1 MFLHIT
7 KNITEHSYHLVGN
20 IMNNKIELLA
30 PAGDLIKLKYAIA
43 YGADAVYAGVPR
55 YSLRARGNGFDRT
68 SIEEAVKITHQSGKK
83 IYLTLNIFP
92 HNRKMESFVETLRWM
107 EELVPDAIIVSD
119 PGIFYLSQKYCPS
132 IPVHLSTQAN
142 TVNWAS
148 VRFWYEQGVSRII
161 LSRELSIEEITEI
174 KNRVPEIELES
185 FVHGAI
191 CVAYS
196 GRCLLS
202 NYLTYR
208 DPNQGT
214 CTNSCRWDY
223 KIYREHDNTDEEE
236 YQCLQGNYFLE
247 EKERPGEFLPLDE
260 DENGTYIMNS
270 KDLCAIGLLD
280 RIKNAG
286 VDSIKIEGRNKSI
299 YYLSTI
305 TQAYRKAVDNLF
317 AGLPFDTKLEKEVFA
332 VANRGY
338 ITGFLEKNPRQM
350 GENFRFSHS
359 GNQTHQFSA
368 VIKDINN
375 DQNRARVSV
384 RNRFEMGDKMEAFS
398 PSETIEF
405 KIKEIT
411 SLNGEP
417 LAMAH
422 GGGNDVFINVPK
434 ALGEFTLIRKPLTV

>member
-7 KNITEHSYHLVGN
+7 KKTAQHFYRLSGN

-30 PAGDLIKLKYAIA
+30 PAGSLIKLKYAIA

-92 HNRKMESFVETLRWM
+92 HNRKIESFIETLRWM
-107 EELVPDAIIVSD
+107 EELVPDAIIISD
-119 PGIFYLSQKYCPS
+119 PGIFSLSQKYCPS

-148 VRFWYEQGVSRII
+148 ARFWYEQGVSRII

-223 KIYREHDNTDEEE
+223 KIYHEHDNSDTEE
-236 YQCLQGNYFLE
+236 YHCLEGNYFLE
-247 EKERPGEFLPLDE
+247 EKERPGQFLPLDE

-270 KDLCAIGLLD
+270 RDLCAIGLLD

-286 VDSIKIEGRNKSI
+286 VDCIKIEGRNKSI

-305 TQAYRKAVDNLF
+305 TRAYRKAVDNMF
-317 AGLPFDTKLEKEVFA
+317 AGLPFDTNLEKEVYT

-350 GENFRFSHS
+350 GENFKFSHS
-359 GNQTHQFSA
+359 GNQTRQFSA
-368 VIKDINN
+368 IIKDIDN

-398 PSETIEF
+398 PSETVEF
-405 KIKEIT
+405 EIKEIT

-417 LAMAH
+417 LAIAH

-434 ALGEFTLIRKPLTV
+434 ALGKFTLIRKLLTI